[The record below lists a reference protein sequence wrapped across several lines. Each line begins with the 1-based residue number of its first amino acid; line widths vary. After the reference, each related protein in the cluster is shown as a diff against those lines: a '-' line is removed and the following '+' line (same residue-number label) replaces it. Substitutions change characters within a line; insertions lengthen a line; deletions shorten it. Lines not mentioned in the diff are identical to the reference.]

1 MFKTHYEKS
10 CLAKV
15 CFFMFG
21 FLDPFNCK
29 IIGVGRNASLVQ
41 LVERWS
47 PKPNVEGSSPSGRVK
62 NKILNKE

>member
-1 MFKTHYEKS
+1 MLAVQASKNKKLILFFSNKTARIH
-10 CLAKV
+10 
-15 CFFMFG
+15 F
-21 FLDPFNCK
+21 
-29 IIGVGRNASLVQ
+29 IASLVQ